1 MKQNTEKGELDF
13 PTQKTPFEA
22 FNSRIEEGTI

>member
-1 MKQNTEKGELDF
+1 MKHIEKGELDF